1 MKNIFR
7 FLAAAAIAV
16 TAVSCDLTL
25 YPEDAES
32 PEVYFKS
39 EAHFEQWTNYLYSG
53 LLDSPDAVSRYNADD
68 MVDKSMGDI
77 IQGLRLASDSMSG
90 NNEWDW
96 DMLRRINYMLEHS
109 SNCEDE
115 ALRTKYDGIAYF
127 FRAYFYFQKV
137 MRFGDVPYYDKV
149 LESTDEAFLNKA
161 RDDRG
166 FVMDKVMDDFDKAID
181 MIPATKD
188 GFSARV
194 TKWAALAM
202 KSRAALFEG
211 TWRKYHNMPD
221 AEKYLSQAVAA
232 AKTFIEESGYVLYNQ
247 GEEPYRDLFCSDR
260 SKTEEVVLA
269 RLYQFETLNISNSV
283 QFNIRNDAQGFTRRF
298 MNHYLMADG
307 SRFTDISGH
316 ETMFYTEETKNRD
329 PRMAQTVLC
338 PGYIIK
344 EETKTTPNDMTSLTG
359 YEPIKFVASTAH
371 SGASKGTMDWPL
383 IRAAEVYLNYA
394 EAKAELASLGL
405 ATLEQADLDMS
416 VNKIRQRAKMP
427 ILDMAVANA
436 DVDPFLA
443 SCYPKVEDGANKGV
457 ILEIRRERTIELV
470 NEGFRQWDMLRWK
483 EGEQM
488 VNSAVVDGKTVS
500 QPYYGIYFPAE
511 GLYDMDGDG
520 KNDLEI
526 YSTVQ
531 QSKPSD
537 GLTVKKI
544 GSDFVL
550 SEGTYGYVVAW
561 ATQTWTW
568 NDREYLWPIPADQRV
583 LTGGALTQNPGWTDS
598 TNFN

>member
-7 FLAAAAIAV
+7 LLAAAAIV
-16 TAVSCDLTL
+16 SMTASCDLTL

-96 DMLRRINYMLEHS
+96 DMLRRINYLLEHS

-115 ALRTKYDGIAYF
+115 ALREKYDGIAYF

-149 LESTDEAFLNKA
+149 LESTDDEFLNKA

-166 FVMDKVMDDFDKAID
+166 YVMDKVMEDFDKAIE

-188 GFSARV
+188 AYSARV
-194 TKWAALAM
+194 TKWVALAM

-211 TWRKYHNMPD
+211 TWRKYHGMPD
-221 AEKYLSQAVAA
+221 AEKYLQQAVAA
-232 AKTFIEESGYVLYNQ
+232 ANTFIDESGYVLYNQ

-260 SKTEEVVLA
+260 AKTEEVVLA

-307 SRFTDISGH
+307 TRFTDIPGH
-316 ETMFYTEETKNRD
+316 ETMFYTDETKNRD
-329 PRMAQTVLC
+329 PRMSQTVLC
-338 PGYIIK
+338 PGYIMK
-344 EETKTTPNDMTSLTG
+344 EETKPTPNDMTSLTG
-359 YEPIKFVASTAH
+359 YEPIKFVSSVAH
-371 SGASKGTMDWPL
+371 SGASKGTMDWPI

-394 EAKAELASLGL
+394 EALAELGQL
-405 ATLEQADLDMS
+405 TQADLDKS
-416 VNKIRQRAKMP
+416 VNKIRERAKMP
-427 ILDMAVANA
+427 ALDMAAANGNI
-436 DVDPFLA
+436 DPFLA
-443 SCYPKVEDGANKGV
+443 SCYPRVQAGANQGV

-470 NEGFRQWDMLRWK
+470 NEGFHPTDCSRSHTTKSFPKKRLLSFPFRSRISATRGDSGMGRGRNCAYAVSPCPRARLILLNVPVVLR
-483 EGEQM
+483 
-488 VNSAVVDGKTVS
+488 
-500 QPYYGIYFPAE
+500 
-511 GLYDMDGDG
+511 
-520 KNDLEI
+520 
-526 YSTVQ
+526 
-531 QSKPSD
+531 
-537 GLTVKKI
+537 
-544 GSDFVL
+544 
-550 SEGTYGYVVAW
+550 
-561 ATQTWTW
+561 
-568 NDREYLWPIPADQRV
+568 PIPVMTRRRIGFRGVRSSGRV
-583 LTGGALTQNPGWTDS
+583 MVKVVPLPGEES
-598 TNFN
+598 QSMVPL

>member
-7 FLAAAAIAV
+7 LLAAAAIV
-16 TAVSCDLTL
+16 SMTVSCDLTL

-39 EAHFEQWTNYLYSG
+39 EAHFQQWTNYLYSG

-68 MVDKSMGDI
+68 MVDKSMGNI
-77 IQGLRLASDSMSG
+77 IQGLRLASDDMSA

-96 DMLRRINYMLEHS
+96 DMLRRINYMLANS
-109 SNCEDE
+109 SNCDDE
-115 ALRTKYDGIAYF
+115 KLRTKYEGIAYF

-149 LESTDEAFLNKA
+149 LESTDAEFLNKK

-166 FVMDKVMDDFDKAID
+166 FVMDKVMDDFDRAIE
-181 MIPATKD
+181 MIPETKD
-188 GFSARV
+188 PYSARV
-194 TKWAALAM
+194 TKWVALAM

-211 TWRKYHNMPD
+211 TWRKYHNMQD
-221 AEKYLSQAVAA
+221 AEKYLEQAAVA
-232 AKTFIEESGYVLYNQ
+232 AKTFIEESGYTLYNQ
-247 GEEPYRDLFCSDR
+247 GDEPYRDLFCSDKA
-260 SKTEEVVLA
+260 KTEEVVFA
-269 RLYQFETLNISNSV
+269 RLYQFETLNIANSV

-307 SRFTDISGH
+307 SRFTAIEGH
-316 ETMFYTEETKNRD
+316 ETMVYTEETKNRD

-344 EETKTTPNDMTSLTG
+344 EETKPTPNDLTSLTG
-359 YEPIKFVASTAH
+359 YEPIKFVSSVAH

-394 EAKAELASLGL
+394 EALAELGGDRLDQTA
-405 ATLEQADLDMS
+405 LDMS

-427 ILDMAVANA
+427 DLNMTAANQ
-436 DVDPFLA
+436 DIDPFLE
-443 SCYPKVEDGANKGV
+443 SCYPNVPDGTNKGV

-488 VNSAVVDGKTVS
+488 VNKNK
-500 QPYYGIYFPAE
+500 PYYGIYFPSV

-526 YSTVQ
+526 YATTQ

-544 GSDFVL
+544 GSDLIL
-550 SEGTYGYVVAW
+550 SEQDHGYVVAW
-561 ATQTWTW
+561 ASQTWEW

-583 LTGGALTQNPGWTDS
+583 LTGGALSQNPGWTDS

>member
-1 MKNIFR
+1 
-7 FLAAAAIAV
+7 
-16 TAVSCDLTL
+16 
-25 YPEDAES
+25 
-32 PEVYFKS
+32 
-39 EAHFEQWTNYLYSG
+39 
-53 LLDSPDAVSRYNADD
+53 
-68 MVDKSMGDI
+68 
-77 IQGLRLASDSMSG
+77 
-90 NNEWDW
+90 
-96 DMLRRINYMLEHS
+96 
-109 SNCEDE
+109 
-115 ALRTKYDGIAYF
+115 
-127 FRAYFYFQKV
+127 
-137 MRFGDVPYYDKV
+137 
-149 LESTDEAFLNKA
+149 
-161 RDDRG
+161 
-166 FVMDKVMDDFDKAID
+166 
-181 MIPATKD
+181 
-188 GFSARV
+188 
-194 TKWAALAM
+194 
-202 KSRAALFEG
+202 
-211 TWRKYHNMPD
+211 
-221 AEKYLSQAVAA
+221 
-232 AKTFIEESGYVLYNQ
+232 
-247 GEEPYRDLFCSDR
+247 
-260 SKTEEVVLA
+260 
-269 RLYQFETLNISNSV
+269 
-283 QFNIRNDAQGFTRRF
+283 
-298 MNHYLMADG
+298 
-307 SRFTDISGH
+307 
-316 ETMFYTEETKNRD
+316 MFYTEETKNRD

-344 EETKTTPNDMTSLTG
+344 EEKKPTPNDMTALTG
-359 YEPIKFVASTAH
+359 YEPIKFVSSTAH

>member
-1 MKNIFR
+1 MKNVFKM
-7 FLAAAAIAV
+7 IAV
-16 TAVSCDLTL
+16 AALAVGTVSCDLTL
-25 YPEDAES
+25 YPEDAVS

-39 EAHFEQWTNYLYSG
+39 ESDFEQWTNYLYKA
-53 LLDSPDAVSRYNADD
+53 LLDDANTVSRYNADD
-68 MVDKSMGDI
+68 MVDKSMGSI
-77 IQGLRLASDSMSG
+77 IQGTRLASDAMNG
-90 NNEWDW
+90 NNEWNW
-96 DMLRRINYMLEHS
+96 NMLRRINYLLENS

-115 ALRTKYDGIAYF
+115 AVRTKYEGITYF

-149 LESTDEAFLNKA
+149 LESTDTEFLNKP

-166 FVMDKVMDDFDKAID
+166 YVMDRVMEDFDRAIE
-181 MIPATKD
+181 MIPETKD
-188 GFSARV
+188 PNSARV
-194 TKWAALAM
+194 TKWVALAM

-211 TWRKYHNMPD
+211 TWRVYHEMPD
-221 AEKYLSQAVAA
+221 AEKYLEQAAAA
-232 AKTFIEESGYVLYNQ
+232 AKTFIEESGYTLYKQ
-247 GEEPYRDLFCSDR
+247 GEQPYRDLFCSDNA
-260 SKTEEVVLA
+260 KTEEVVLA
-269 RLYQFETLNISNSV
+269 RLYQFEALNVSNSV

-307 SRFTDISGH
+307 SRFTDIEGN
-316 ETMFYTEETKNRD
+316 ETMFYTEETKGRD

-338 PGYIIK
+338 PGYIAVD
-344 EETKTTPNDMTSLTG
+344 ETATTPNDMTSLTG
-359 YEPIKFVASTAH
+359 YEPIKFVASAEH
-371 SGASKGTMDWPL
+371 SGASKGTCDWPL

-394 EAKAELASLGL
+394 EALAELG
-405 ATLEQADLDMS
+405 TLDQAALDVS
-416 VNKIRQRAKMP
+416 VNEIRDRAGMP
-427 ILDMAVANA
+427 DLIISEANNNI
-436 DVDPFLA
+436 DPFLA
-443 SCYPKVEDGANKGV
+443 SCYPNVKEGPNKGV
-457 ILEIRRERTIELV
+457 ILEIRRERTVELV

-488 VNSAVVDGKTVS
+488 VNKDK
-500 QPYYGIYFPAE
+500 PYYGIWFPSE

-526 YSTVQ
+526 YSQVQ
-531 QSKPSD
+531 QSKPAD

-544 GSDFVL
+544 GSDLVL

-561 ATQTWTW
+561 STLTWEW

>member
-1 MKNIFR
+1 MKNVFKM
-7 FLAAAAIAV
+7 IAV
-16 TAVSCDLTL
+16 AALAVGTVSCDLTL
-25 YPEDAES
+25 YPEDAVS

-39 EAHFEQWTNYLYSG
+39 ESDFEQWTNYLYKA
-53 LLDSPDAVSRYNADD
+53 LLDDANTVSRYNADD
-68 MVDKSMGDI
+68 MVDKSMGSI
-77 IQGLRLASDSMSG
+77 IQGTRLASDAMNG
-90 NNEWDW
+90 NNEWNW
-96 DMLRRINYMLEHS
+96 NMLRRINYLLENS

-115 ALRTKYDGIAYF
+115 AVRTKYEGITYF

-149 LESTDEAFLNKA
+149 LESTDTEFLNKP

-166 FVMDKVMDDFDKAID
+166 YVMDRVMEDFDRAIE
-181 MIPATKD
+181 MIPETKD
-188 GFSARV
+188 PNSARV
-194 TKWAALAM
+194 TKWVALAM

-211 TWRKYHNMPD
+211 TWRVYHEMPD
-221 AEKYLSQAVAA
+221 AEKYLEQAAAA
-232 AKTFIEESGYVLYNQ
+232 AKTFIEESGYTLYKQ
-247 GEEPYRDLFCSDR
+247 GEQPYRDLFCSDNA
-260 SKTEEVVLA
+260 KTEEVVLA
-269 RLYQFETLNISNSV
+269 RLYQFEALNVSNSV

-307 SRFTDISGH
+307 SRFTDIEGN
-316 ETMFYTEETKNRD
+316 ETMFYTEETKGRD

-338 PGYIIK
+338 PGYIAVD
-344 EETKTTPNDMTSLTG
+344 ETATTPNDMTSLTG
-359 YEPIKFVASTAH
+359 YEPIKFVASAEH
-371 SGASKGTMDWPL
+371 SGASKGTCDWPL

-394 EAKAELASLGL
+394 EALAELG
-405 ATLEQADLDMS
+405 TLDQAALDVS
-416 VNKIRQRAKMP
+416 VNEIRDRAGMP
-427 ILDMAVANA
+427 DLVISEANNNI
-436 DVDPFLA
+436 DPFLA
-443 SCYPKVEDGANKGV
+443 SCYPNVKDGPNKGV
-457 ILEIRRERTIELV
+457 ILEIRRERTVELV

-488 VNSAVVDGKTVS
+488 VNKDK
-500 QPYYGIYFPAE
+500 PYYGIWFPSE

-526 YSTVQ
+526 YSQVQ
-531 QSKPSD
+531 QSKPAD

-544 GSDFVL
+544 GSDLVL

-561 ATQTWTW
+561 STLTWEW